1 MSSNAAVRHYR
12 FNRFELRPRD
22 RRLLDDGK
30 PVPIGPRAFD
40 VLVILVERAGDLVSK
55 EELLETAWA
64 GLVVE
69 DNNLQVQVSALRKL
83 LGPQAIATVPGRGYR
98 FATPVSSVDSGGGA
112 GATATEPPKT
122 EPPLSNDDEPP
133 VYGRDEDLLALR
145 NMIGA
150 HALVTVVGPA
160 GIGKTRVAEALARDA
175 GDVFADGVR
184 FIEFAQLADP
194 ALVTVTVSRAL
205 GIVVGDPDS
214 ALELTAQALAGQRV
228 LLVLDNCEHLLDAV
242 DRLVSGLRKHAPSV
256 HVLVTSQELLRH
268 PDEHVY
274 RIGPLAL
281 PAEATAASALK
292 AGATELFVARVQALE
307 PRFELTDANVG
318 AVIDICRRLDGIP
331 LALELA
337 AARVPLLG
345 LEGVRER
352 LDERFRLLTAGS
364 RLALRKHQTLRAA
377 LEWSYSLLSE
387 PEQRVFDR
395 LGVFAGGFSLEA
407 AQKLARDD
415 AIDDWAV
422 LDHLGALVNKSL
434 VIADAGNA
442 TRYRMLETARAFA
455 LERLASRHGTSHM
468 TRRHAEVMRALFERF
483 WSDMVRDV
491 PVGTRFAEFAPD
503 LDNLRGAVRWA
514 AEADP
519 RTAVALVGAAGASY
533 YLDWLQ
539 VKSEGW
545 NWCRSLKPLID
556 ESIPPLEAARFW
568 LACAELGTATS
579 LDVVAQDARKAI
591 AIYRDA
597 TDRRGL
603 YQACNS
609 LSYALMIAGRHDE
622 ALHAVEEGRKCL
634 DATWPAWFRA
644 MLPNMASM
652 LFAEVGQED
661 KARENI
667 LEQLALDRQSR
678 NPSGEL
684 NALGLLVDLEVQ
696 RGHAERA
703 VETAREI
710 VARYRPDLGF
720 DTALT
725 LRNCATALMAAGHL
739 DEAETIYRKALSS
752 LRRNYGTGAF
762 VLDDMV
768 LLLARRGCIDDA
780 AKVSAYA
787 QAVYARVGRRPRLVA
802 RRNRERLLAL
812 LSNERSP
819 DALAKLFDE
828 GRRLTEDEA
837 CALACPPEPAAR
849 EQPGNLT

>member
-1 MSSNAAVRHYR
+1 MSRNAVYHYR
-12 FNRFELRPRD
+12 FDRFELHLPD
-22 RRLLDDGK
+22 RRLLNEGK
-30 PVPIGPRAFD
+30 PVAVGPRAFD
-40 VLVILVERAGDLVSK
+40 VLVALLERAGELVSK
-55 EELLETAWA
+55 DELLERAWA

-69 DNNLQVQVSALRKL
+69 ENNLQVQVSVLRKV
-83 LGPQAIATVPGRGYR
+83 LGAQAIATIPGRGYR
-98 FATPVSSVDSGGGA
+98 FALSVSCDDSLVSSAQSANVA
-112 GATATEPPKT
+112 GKAAPSTSNTDL
-122 EPPLSNDDEPP
+122 PPL
-133 VYGRDEDLLALR
+133 YGRAADLAVL
-145 NMIGA
+145 NDMIVA
-150 HALVTVVGPA
+150 NAIVTIVGPA
-160 GIGKTRVAEALARDA
+160 GIGKTRLAEAAAHDLSSA
-175 GDVFADGVR
+175 FPDGVQ
-184 FIEFAQLADP
+184 FVEFAQLADP
-194 ALVTVTVSRAL
+194 ALVTITVSRAL
-205 GIVVGDPDS
+205 GIAVGDADT
-214 ALELTAQALAGQRV
+214 ALDLTVQALAGRRL
-228 LLVLDNCEHLLDAV
+228 LLVLDNCEHLLEAM
-242 DRLVSGLRKHAPSV
+242 DRVVSALRKSAPSV
-256 HVLVTSQELLRH
+256 HLLATSQELLRH

-274 RIGPLAL
+274 RLGALAL
-281 PAEATAASALK
+281 PAEATVASARD
-292 AGATELFVARVQALE
+292 AGATELFVARVQSLEAGFALNE
-307 PRFELTDANVG
+307 ANVA
-318 AVIDICRRLDGIP
+318 AVIDVCRRLDGIP

-345 LEGVRER
+345 VDGVRER

-377 LEWSYSLLSE
+377 LEWSYGLLSE

-407 AQKLARDD
+407 AQKLAADD
-415 AIDDWAV
+415 VIDEWAV

-455 LERLASRHGTSHM
+455 LERLAGRHGTSQM
-468 TRRHAEVMRALFERF
+468 MRRHAEVMRGLFERF
-483 WSDMVRDV
+483 WSDAVRDV
-491 PVGTRFAEFAPD
+491 PVSTRFAQFAPD

-514 AEADP
+514 MEADL

-545 NWCRSLKPLID
+545 NWCRSLKPSID

-603 YQACNS
+603 YQACNM
-609 LSYALMIAGRHDE
+609 LSYALTVAGRLDE
-622 ALHAVEEGRKCL
+622 ALHAFEEARKCV

-644 MLPNMASM
+644 MLANMASL
-652 LFAEVGQED
+652 LFAEVEQED
-661 KARENI
+661 KAREYI

-678 NPSGEL
+678 NSSGEL

-696 RGHAERA
+696 LGHAERA

-739 DEAETIYRKALSS
+739 DEAETIYREALSS
-752 LRRNYGTGAF
+752 LRRNYGSGAF
-762 VLDDMV
+762 VLDDMA

-780 AKVSAYA
+780 ARVSAYA

-802 RRNRERLLAL
+802 RRNRERLLAM
-812 LSNERSP
+812 LSDERSP
-819 DALAKLFDE
+819 DALAKLCEE
-828 GRRLTEDEA
+828 GSRLTEDQA
-837 CALACPPEPAAR
+837 CALAFPADTGRA
-849 EQPGNLT
+849 